1 MFDPFSVAPYNTFL
15 QHRKIRC
22 GRSNAPREP
31 LRRCGRTGASSHGE
45 ASSAEAT
52 WRWVVGGRYTLVS
65 PSYWRVPRAR
75 WRKDGPQMGMWSWN
89 VSWPWPTWSPSTNH
103 GLRPIQFDRGM
114 MFVWLVCIK
123 LCRVLPN
130 PILKLL
136 NQPAEED
143 ERGFW
148 AMRVWVSGQ
157 DYQKVVVV
165 VLLLVVVLSCGQIIA
180 KLPPMKDSTRCGW
193 FKFAFTKELFTK
205 FFPRASERRV
215 LPIVGVCKT
224 SSHLHIFLSSH
235 LHIFTSSHL
244 HIFTSSHL
252 HIFTSSH
259 LHIFTSSHLH
269 IFSCSHLLIFTS
281 SHLHICSSSH
291 LLTLTSSHL
300 HILTS
305 SHLLIFTSAHLHIFS
320 SSHLLIFTS
329 SHAHI
334 FTSSHLLLLSSCP
347 LALSFFSISLLKA
360 RGRGSANET
369 ARNAT
374 LSHEMRFDRQKL
386 Q

>member
-1 MFDPFSVAPYNTFL
+1 
-15 QHRKIRC
+15 
-22 GRSNAPREP
+22 
-31 LRRCGRTGASSHGE
+31 
-45 ASSAEAT
+45 
-52 WRWVVGGRYTLVS
+52 
-65 PSYWRVPRAR
+65 
-75 WRKDGPQMGMWSWN
+75 MWSWN

-252 HIFTSSH
+252 HILS
-259 LHIFTSSHLH
+259 SSHLH
-269 IFSCSHLLIFTS
+269 IFS
-281 SHLHICSSSH
+281 SSH
-291 LLTLTSSHL
+291 LLMLTSS
-300 HILTS
+300 
-305 SHLLIFTSAHLHIFS
+305 HLHIFS

-329 SHAHI
+329 SHPHIFTSSHPHI
-334 FTSSHLLLLSSCP
+334 FTSSHLHICSSSHLLIFTSAHLHIFSCSHLHIFSSCP

-386 Q
+386 K